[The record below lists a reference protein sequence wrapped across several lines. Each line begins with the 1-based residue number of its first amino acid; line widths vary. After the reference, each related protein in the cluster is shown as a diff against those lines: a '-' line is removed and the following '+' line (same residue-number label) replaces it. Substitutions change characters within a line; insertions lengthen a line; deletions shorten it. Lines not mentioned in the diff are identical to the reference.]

1 MSVRIVSLKLNQ
13 IIYAALLALAGIALL
28 LVLIFF
34 LTGRNKGSDGAEVYY
49 PGVYTTS
56 VSFGSQALT
65 VEMVIDSHGIQSF
78 EYAIPESISS
88 VYPLVEP
95 TCISIGKQLE
105 SGTDIQAVTTTS
117 ESQDTASYLL
127 RAIELTMEKAKR

>member
-13 IIYAALLALAGIALL
+13 VITAALLALTGIALL

-65 VEMVIDSHGIQSF
+65 VEMVMDSHGIQSID
-78 EYAIPESISS
+78 YSIPESISS

-95 TCISIGKQLE
+95 TCSSIGKQLE
-105 SGTDIQAVTTTS
+105 AGADIQAVTTTS
-117 ESQDTASYLL
+117 DSQDTASYLL

>member
-56 VSFGSQALT
+56 VSF
-65 VEMVIDSHGIQSF
+65 
-78 EYAIPESISS
+78 
-88 VYPLVEP
+88 
-95 TCISIGKQLE
+95 
-105 SGTDIQAVTTTS
+105 
-117 ESQDTASYLL
+117 
-127 RAIELTMEKAKR
+127 